1 MKTNYK
7 NLQYS
12 WETDPKVKAW
22 KDASD
27 KARKERLVE
36 HTTWIPTRVKVDGEW
51 VYPSTEIPKP
61 KPTTQVPPDPRSVEQ
76 FNNDYFLGQCEKW
89 DWEDEKKH
97 IKSIKE
103 KKGYI
108 RKDLRAIHKFKQG
121 YRNVFADNLEDLKER
136 ARCSEYI
143 YSPNNPKY
151 SIHLFEYI
159 DYVNVRF
166 GLNIRKDI
174 LTDKEF
180 EKSKLIIDVAP
191 VPQAIGGANEQQ

>member
-7 NLQYS
+7 LLQYS

-22 KDASD
+22 KDAFD
-27 KARKERLVE
+27 KARKEHLVE
-36 HTTWIPTRVKVDGEW
+36 HTTPFPTRVKVNGEW
-51 VYPSTEIPKP
+51 FYPSTVKPKP

-76 FNNDYFLGQCEKW
+76 FNNDFFLKQCSEW
-89 DWEDEKKH
+89 DCYPEKKH
-97 IKSIKE
+97 IRDIKE
-103 KKGYI
+103 
-108 RKDLRAIHKFKQG
+108 RKASLRRDVRAIHKLQQSWDKVDVLG
-121 YRNVFADNLEDLKER
+121 RGVEDLKEI
-136 ARCSEYI
+136 ARRSEYVLGA
-143 YSPNNPKY
+143 NDPKY

-159 DYVNVRF
+159 DYVNIRF

-191 VPQAIGGANEQQ
+191 VKTIGGVNGL